1 MLMTAPV
8 AAQQRPPPSAVK
20 ILLPVWGERFV
31 AHFLEFCLPTLLA
44 PGNIPALARML
55 PCEIVLMTRG
65 ADEEMIY
72 RHPLWPHLTGICSVT
87 FSRIDDLI
95 TDGNHST
102 TITLAYARMVRETGE
117 RMLDTC
123 FFFLVSDYLVA
134 DGSLRTVLARILDG
148 ASGVLAGNFQVV
160 AEDAADSL
168 RQWLDPSPAPIALPP
183 RKLLRWALSH
193 LHPATVANIV
203 NYRLSHNAHTN
214 RLFWRVDENTLIG
227 RFYLMH
233 MIGIRPEV
241 TDFVVG
247 SSCDYSFIPEMCPSG
262 NVVALEDSDDYL
274 VIEMQPRDHEARHL
288 RWGPI
293 SPKFLAESLVE
304 WTTKDHR
311 QNIRHTLVYHAAEV
325 PDGVGDAITEADTF
339 LAKVGTNLT
348 AAPQPHR
355 DHPYWLGAIAA
366 HRAATGQRLSPH
378 EWAFVLGGT
387 DDRRRTLSRF
397 LWQVRRIFYG
407 YVPNVRPWHPQW
419 PDFRLPLAAL
429 REPIDAAG
437 DLLIVSDA
445 PDTYRHWLWRMGKPG
460 RSVEL
465 NRLLNMPEA
474 ELGTSTGHYG
484 GCLLVMTEGGM
495 RNADKCIKRI
505 VSLLQPAASLF
516 ILVINDRL
524 TDAPAFAAGFAY
536 HSARFVNLSMWV
548 AETSYVRSG
557 PVRWALRRR
566 LVQLGR
572 RATTLQWY
580 HVPYLVIAGGL
591 LSVLNCLLNVMGT
604 RATVEPPRRG
614 FCSSMFLVLRP
625 QVNLRSPAS
634 PPEAEEAEGEQP
646 KVADLLQKDLMDG
659 TRSSECRG

>member
-8 AAQQRPPPSAVK
+8 AGQRRPPPSAVK
-20 ILLPVWGERFV
+20 VLLPVWGERFV
-31 AHFLEFCLPTLLA
+31 AQFLEFCLPTLLA

-72 RHPLWPHLTGICSVT
+72 RHPLWPHLTGICTVT

-102 TITLAYARMVRETGE
+102 TITLAYARMVREAGE
-117 RMLDTC
+117 KMLDTC
-123 FFFLVSDYLVA
+123 FIFLVSDYLAA
-134 DGSLRTVLARILDG
+134 DGALRTVLARMLDG
-148 ASGVLAGNFQVV
+148 ASGVLAGNFQVI

-168 RQWLDPSPAPIALPP
+168 RLWLDPEPAPLALPP
-183 RKLLRWALSH
+183 RKLLKWALSH

-262 NVVALEDSDDYL
+262 NVVALTDSDDYL
-274 VIEMQPRDHEARHL
+274 VVEMQPHEHETRHL
-288 RWGPI
+288 RWGPV
-293 SPKFLAESLVE
+293 SPKFLAESLTE
-304 WTTKDHR
+304 WATENHR
-311 QNIRHTLVYHAAEV
+311 QNIRHTLVYHAADV
-325 PDGVGDAITEADTF
+325 PDAIGDAIVEADAF
-339 LAKVGTNLT
+339 LAKVGKNLT
-348 AAPQPHR
+348 TAPQPHL

-366 HRAATGQRLSPH
+366 HRAATGQKLSPQ
-378 EWAFVLGGT
+378 EWAFVLGGS
-387 DDRRRTLSRF
+387 DDQHRALTRL
-397 LWQVRRIFYG
+397 LWHVRRIFYG
-407 YVPNVRPWHPQW
+407 HLPSVRPWHPHW

-437 DLLIVSDA
+437 DLLIVSEA
-445 PDTYRHWLWRMGKPG
+445 PDTYRHWLWRIGKPG
-460 RSVEL
+460 RSLEL
-465 NRLLNMPEA
+465 GRLLNMPQT
-474 ELGTSTGHYG
+474 ELASATGHYG
-484 GCLLVMTEGGM
+484 GCLLVMTESGM
-495 RNADKCIKRI
+495 RNADKLIKRI
-505 VSLLQPAASLF
+505 VTLLQPSASLF
-516 ILVINDRL
+516 VLVFNDRQS
-524 TDAPAFAAGFAY
+524 DAAAFAAGFAY

-566 LVQLGR
+566 LVLLGR
-572 RATTLQWY
+572 RATTLRWY
-580 HVPYLVIAGGL
+580 NLPYLFVAGGIM
-591 LSVLNCLLNVMGT
+591 SVVNCLLNVVGT
-604 RATVEPPRRG
+604 RTTAEPPRWG

-625 QVNLRSPAS
+625 AATWRSPAS
-634 PPEAEEAEGEQP
+634 QP
-646 KVADLLQKDLMDG
+646 DGAGPDAVTPDATTFLQK
-659 TRSSECRG
+659 T